1 MYKQGDIIAVHY
13 PLTDKP
19 AKTKL
24 RPAIVISNETSNKL
38 DSDILVCPITTKI
51 DSFPTPLT
59 DNDVTQPLLP
69 GSEVRCNKIMTIRVW
84 EKQILKDYEAN
95 PQTLVY
101 KPTFYHGL
109 GCTIPAIVFKS

>member
-24 RPAIVISNETSNKL
+24 RPAIIVSNETSNQL
-38 DSDILVCPITTKI
+38 DNDILVCPITTKI
-51 DSFPTPLT
+51 HDSKFSYPL
-59 DNDVTQPLLP
+59 DNNDLTQTLLP

-84 EKQILKDYEAN
+84 EKQIIGKISEAN
-95 PQTLVY
+95 PQTLANILQLV
-101 KPTFYHGL
+101 KN
-109 GCTIPAIVFKS
+109 VF

>member
-24 RPAIVISNETSNKL
+24 RPAIVVSNDASNQL
-38 DSDILVCPITTKI
+38 DNDILVCPITTKTR
-51 DSFPTPLT
+51 DSEFSFPIN
-59 DNDVTQPLLP
+59 DNHVTQPLLP

-84 EKQILKDYEAN
+84 EKQIIGKISEAH
-95 PQTLVY
+95 PETL
-101 KPTFYHGL
+101 FNIIA
-109 GCTIPAIVFKS
+109 TIRKVF

>member
-51 DSFPTPLT
+51 RDSEFSYPLT
-59 DNDVTQPLLP
+59 DNDVTQQLLP

-84 EKQILKDYEAN
+84 EKQILGKISEAN
-95 PQTLVY
+95 PQALSNIRELV
-101 KPTFYHGL
+101 KK
-109 GCTIPAIVFKS
+109 VF

>member
-24 RPAIVISNETSNKL
+24 RPAIIVSNEKSNKL

-51 DSFPTPLT
+51 HDSEFSYPLNNSDLT
-59 DNDVTQPLLP
+59 EPLLP

-84 EKQILKDYEAN
+84 EKQIIGKISEAN
-95 PQTLVY
+95 PQILSDILQLI
-101 KPTFYHGL
+101 KK
-109 GCTIPAIVFKS
+109 VF

>member
-24 RPAIVISNETSNKL
+24 RPAIVVSNDISNKL
-38 DSDILVCPITTKI
+38 DNDILVCPITTKTH
-51 DSFPTPLT
+51 DSEFSYPLNN
-59 DNDVTQPLLP
+59 NDLTLPLLN

-84 EKQILKDYEAN
+84 EKAGYAGENQRSQCPN
-95 PQTLVY
+95 
-101 KPTFYHGL
+101 F
-109 GCTIPAIVFKS
+109 S

>member
-24 RPAIVISNETSNKL
+24 RPAIIVSNEISNRL
-38 DSDILVCPITTKI
+38 DNDILVCPITSKI
-51 DSFPTPLT
+51 RDSEFSYPLNNSDLT
-59 DNDVTQPLLP
+59 EPLLP

-84 EKQILKDYEAN
+84 EKQITGKISETTPKALLTII
-95 PQTLVY
+95 QLV
-101 KPTFYHGL
+101 
-109 GCTIPAIVFKS
+109 KSSF